1 MSQSLA
7 PPISLGGIGPRMTGH
22 EDLDSLWR
30 KARPDDLASLR
41 RLDAALVRSG
51 YQVRGRTVREWI
63 AASAQDR
70 IRWFDG
76 REASDR
82 ILEAGLAA
90 VPALVEALARADAE
104 SSWQASLNLRGQ
116 CVAALGTIEPL
127 PTCAIPALLDVLH
140 QPVARVRRMAL
151 AVLARM
157 RPRASPLALRALLP
171 CVQEQGDPQTRMLA
185 TQVLAA
191 LQAPL
196 PEEVRAAGLSR
207 LADAHPA
214 VRRAGLQVLA
224 RFGQD
229 EATLTAMEEHAVV
242 DDENRLEALRMLSS
256 LAPSRGIPRL
266 LKLASNA
273 RARKQVGATP
283 QAWRGPL
290 GETRRSEDGKKALLF
305 IGRLGARGAQALASL
320 DALRA
325 VEVLAPYADAVIDD
339 ITRAVLRQQAPPLR
353 TERLQEPLRAALLMD
368 IAWPTERT
376 VEPFEALRPWL
387 ASLAP
392 SGAETKVRVALAA
405 TRRVLGLWET
415 QHPNNDGPRRA
426 VMAMDHWFVE
436 PTEANAAQVAEL
448 GNLTPSQF
456 CAPDA
461 FSAAWAVTY
470 ASRCLARTST
480 DEDALSACVQAACRA
495 LSRQSVIT
503 FALGTSQEPSEPL
516 GPLEAARQVHRA
528 ILDEVLPWAC
538 GAWDPVRDTPR
549 LRATL
554 RADGWRVPG
563 QAG

>member
-1 MSQSLA
+1 
-7 PPISLGGIGPRMTGH
+7 MTGH

-51 YQVRGRTVREWI
+51 YQVRGKTVREWI

-90 VPALVEALARADAE
+90 VPALVEALTRADAAA
-104 SSWQASLNLRGQ
+104 SWQASLNLRGQ
-116 CVAALGTIEPL
+116 CVAALGTITPL
-127 PTCAIPALLDVLH
+127 PTCAIPTLLDVLH

-157 RPRASPLALRALLP
+157 RPRASTLALRAVLP
-171 CVQEQGDPQTRMLA
+171 CVEDPGDPQTRVLA

-191 LQAPL
+191 MQAPL
-196 PEEVRAAGLSR
+196 PDEVRAAALAR
-207 LADAHPA
+207 LADVHPA
-214 VRRAGLQVLA
+214 VRRAGLQVLT

-229 EATLTAMEEHAVV
+229 EAALTAMEEHAIL
-242 DDENRLEALRMLSS
+242 DDENRLEALRMLSG
-256 LAPSRGIPRL
+256 LAPSRAIPRL
-266 LKLASNA
+266 LELASSA
-273 RARKQVGATP
+273 RARKRSGPAP
-283 QAWRGPL
+283 LAWKGPL

-305 IGRLGARGAQALASL
+305 IGQLGARGAQALASL

-353 TERLQEPLRAALLMD
+353 TDRLKEPLCAALMAD
-368 IAWPTERT
+368 IMWPTEST
-376 VEPFEALRPWL
+376 PEPFEALRPWL
-387 ASLAP
+387 ASLVS

-436 PTEANAAQVAEL
+436 PTEAHAAQVAEL

-456 CAPDA
+456 FAPDA
-461 FSAAWAVTY
+461 FSAAWAVNH
-470 ASRCLARTST
+470 ASRCLSRPAET
-480 DEDALSACVQAACRA
+480 DEDSLSACVQAACRA

-516 GPLEAARQVHRA
+516 GPLEAAREVHRA

-538 GAWDPVRDTPR
+538 GAWDPVRDPPR

-554 RADGWRVPG
+554 RADGWRVRG
-563 QAG
+563 QPA